1 MLSRQRAI
9 TAESPLCWK
18 TSILNLETTGR
29 IILKTIGFK
38 YKILGH
44 FLDYRL
50 QMKLSLL
57 YKIPNLGIETLEIY
71 LQGGSRIICPKMIM
85 EAL

>member
-1 MLSRQRAI
+1 M
-9 TAESPLCWK
+9 K
-18 TSILNLETTGR
+18 M
-29 IILKTIGFK
+29 IGFK

-71 LQGGSRIICPKMIM
+71 EILHKQGWSRIIGPKMI
-85 EAL
+85 L